1 MRSFSVI
8 FSVGVLLALSVHSAP
23 DTEFIAAP
31 VKFDN
36 IIKNADRNSLDNG
49 NEIDDNGGPAICGT
63 ERCAKEASSMLS
75 SLDDAID
82 PCDNFYD
89 FACGN
94 FVRNTILPKNKTI
107 IMSFT
112 EVQDKV
118 EEQLRTILTEEP
130 YPNESK
136 AFRLAKT
143 FNRAC
148 LNETALNEMGK
159 NESILIYRL
168 RF

>member
-1 MRSFSVI
+1 MRSFSVV
-8 FSVGVLLALSVHSAP
+8 FSVAVLLVLNVHSAP

-36 IIKNADRNSLDNG
+36 IIKNADRNSLDN
-49 NEIDDNGGPAICGT
+49 EIDDNGGQAVCET
-63 ERCAKEASSMLS
+63 EKCAKQASAMLS
-75 SLDDAID
+75 SLDDTID

-112 EVQDKV
+112 QVQDKV

-143 FNRAC
+143 FNRVC
-148 LNETALNEMGK
+148 LNQTALNEMGK
-159 NESILIYRL
+159 ND
-168 RF
+168 